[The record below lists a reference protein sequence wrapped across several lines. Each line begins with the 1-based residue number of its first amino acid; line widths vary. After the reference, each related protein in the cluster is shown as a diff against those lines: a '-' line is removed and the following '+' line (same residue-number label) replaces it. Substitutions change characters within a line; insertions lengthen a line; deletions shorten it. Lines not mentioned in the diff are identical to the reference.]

1 MNMTAAMEARTNK
14 PLTACTDQ
22 EIYLAL
28 LDIVR
33 EQSAARVRPVTGR
46 KLYYI
51 SAEFLIGKL
60 LSNNLINLGLYN
72 DTRAALAAA
81 GKNLSDIEEVE
92 PEPSLGNGGLGRLA
106 ACFLDSLA
114 TLNLPGDGVGL
125 RYHFG
130 LFHQSFK
137 DGVQNELPDPW
148 LTAHS
153 WAEKTDTVYPVE
165 LAGKTYNARLY
176 KLAVTGYEGRTNTL
190 NLFDLDTIDESI
202 VHDGITFDKTDIDKN
217 LTLFLY
223 PDDSDEAGRRLR
235 VYQQYLMVSAGAQ
248 LILAECAAR
257 GCDYHDLADYAA
269 IQINDTHPSMV
280 IPELI
285 RLLGEKGIDFD
296 EAVEIVT
303 KTCAYTNHTILAE
316 ALEKWP
322 RAYLDA
328 VVPQLMPIIEKLD
341 TLARTRTTDES
352 LAIIDGD
359 DRVHMAH
366 MDIHFTHSTNGVAYL
381 HTEILKNSELH
392 GFYQLYPEKF
402 NNKTNGITFRRWLL
416 ECDPA
421 LTAEID
427 TIDAAA
433 LQPGEEKTLQERK
446 NVITHAQSIL
456 AGITAAHLALA
467 GDEDGEQ
474 AGAADLLGGAVDG
487 LQNSARLDESLTAM
501 SERLNDLYY
510 SARELATD
518 LADRLDAYG
527 FDAGELDQIET
538 RLDAIYRIKQKFG
551 MEVDELLARRE
562 AAAAEL
568 ETFQSSGQKIAELKA
583 QMQTLYAAAKEAAE
597 KLTQSRL
604 KGFAAMNKEMKAALE
619 FLNMPGIRFAL
630 KHTRGPLSSH
640 GQDTVEFLIS
650 TNPGEEPK
658 PLAKI
663 ASGGELSRIM
673 LAFKSALADR
683 DALPTVIYDEIDT
696 GVSGLAAGRIGQ
708 LLHQTA
714 RGHQVLCI
722 THTPQVAAF
731 ADNQL
736 LIQKNVR
743 KDRTFTEIHTL
754 DMDGRVEVL
763 ARMISG
769 DKVSELSLASA
780 RELIEKSK

>member
-1 MNMTAAMEARTNK
+1 MLANLKIENVAVIEKAEVNFTPGFNVLTGETGAGKSILIDSINAILGNRTSRELVRSGAQKACIWATFERIPDSVKKQLEKCGYEANDDLLLYREINAEGKGSCRVNGMPATAAVVRDISAGLLSIHGQHDSQSLTN
-14 PLTACTDQ
+14 PALH
-22 EIYLAL
+22 LGL
-28 LDIVR
+28 LDQYAQNRALFTEYYRRYR
-33 EQSAARVRPVTGR
+33 ELVTVKR
-46 KLYYI
+46 
-51 SAEFLIGKL
+51 
-60 LSNNLINLGLYN
+60 
-72 DTRAALAAA
+72 
-81 GKNLSDIEEVE
+81 
-92 PEPSLGNGGLGRLA
+92 
-106 ACFLDSLA
+106 
-114 TLNLPGDGVGL
+114 
-125 RYHFG
+125 
-130 LFHQSFK
+130 Q
-137 DGVQNELPDPW
+137 
-148 LTAHS
+148 
-153 WAEKTDTVYPVE
+153 
-165 LAGKTYNARLY
+165 
-176 KLAVTGYEGRTNTL
+176 
-190 NLFDLDTIDESI
+190 
-202 VHDGITFDKTDIDKN
+202 
-217 LTLFLY
+217 
-223 PDDSDEAGRRLR
+223 
-235 VYQQYLMVSAGAQ
+235 
-248 LILAECAAR
+248 
-257 GCDYHDLADYAA
+257 
-269 IQINDTHPSMV
+269 
-280 IPELI
+280 
-285 RLLGEKGIDFD
+285 
-296 EAVEIVT
+296 
-303 KTCAYTNHTILAE
+303 
-316 ALEKWP
+316 
-322 RAYLDA
+322 LDA
-328 VVPQLMPIIEKLD
+328 LNASESDKQRRIE
-341 TLARTRTTDES
+341 
-352 LAIIDGD
+352 
-359 DRVHMAH
+359 
-366 MDIHFTHSTNGVAYL
+366 
-381 HTEILKNSELH
+381 
-392 GFYQLYPEKF
+392 
-402 NNKTNGITFRRWLL
+402 
-416 ECDPA
+416 A

-456 AGITAAHLALA
+456 EGITAAHLALA

-474 AGAADLLGGAVDG
+474 SGAADLLGGAVDG
-487 LQNSARLDESLTAM
+487 LQNSARLDETLAPM

-527 FDAGELDQIET
+527 FDTGELDQIES
-538 RLDAIYRIKQKFG
+538 RLDTIYRIKQKFG

-630 KHTRGPLSSH
+630 KHARGPLSSH

-714 RGHQVLCI
+714 KGHQVLCI

-743 KDRTFTEIHTL
+743 NDRTFTEIHTL
-754 DMDGRVEVL
+754 DMDGLVEVL

>member
-1 MNMTAAMEARTNK
+1 MLASLKIENVAVIEKAEVNFTPGFNVLTGETGAGKSILIDSINAILGNRTSRELVRSGAQKACIWATFESIPASVKKQLEKCGYEVTDDLLLYREINAEGKGSCRVNGMPATAAVVRDISSGLLSIHGQHDSQSLTN
-14 PLTACTDQ
+14 PALH
-22 EIYLAL
+22 LGL
-28 LDIVR
+28 LD
-33 EQSAARVRPVTGR
+33 Q
-46 KLYYI
+46 Y
-51 SAEFLIGKL
+51 
-60 LSNNLINLGLYN
+60 
-72 DTRAALAAA
+72 
-81 GKNLSDIEEVE
+81 
-92 PEPSLGNGGLGRLA
+92 
-106 ACFLDSLA
+106 
-114 TLNLPGDGVGL
+114 
-125 RYHFG
+125 
-130 LFHQSFK
+130 
-137 DGVQNELPDPW
+137 VQNRDLFAEYYRRYRELV
-148 LTAHS
+148 
-153 WAEKTDTVYPVE
+153 TV
-165 LAGKTYNARLY
+165 KR
-176 KLAVTGYEGRTNTL
+176 
-190 NLFDLDTIDESI
+190 
-202 VHDGITFDKTDIDKN
+202 
-217 LTLFLY
+217 
-223 PDDSDEAGRRLR
+223 
-235 VYQQYLMVSAGAQ
+235 Q
-248 LILAECAAR
+248 
-257 GCDYHDLADYAA
+257 
-269 IQINDTHPSMV
+269 
-280 IPELI
+280 
-285 RLLGEKGIDFD
+285 
-296 EAVEIVT
+296 
-303 KTCAYTNHTILAE
+303 
-316 ALEKWP
+316 
-322 RAYLDA
+322 LDA
-328 VVPQLMPIIEKLD
+328 LNASESDKQRRIE
-341 TLARTRTTDES
+341 
-352 LAIIDGD
+352 
-359 DRVHMAH
+359 
-366 MDIHFTHSTNGVAYL
+366 
-381 HTEILKNSELH
+381 
-392 GFYQLYPEKF
+392 
-402 NNKTNGITFRRWLL
+402 
-416 ECDPA
+416 A

-427 TIDAAA
+427 AIDAAA

-538 RLDAIYRIKQKFG
+538 RLDTIYRIKQKFG

-630 KHTRGPLSSH
+630 KHARGPLSSH

-714 RGHQVLCI
+714 KGHQVLCI

>member
-1 MNMTAAMEARTNK
+1 MLASLKIENVAVIEKAEVNFTPGFNVLTGETGAGKSILIDSINAILGNRTSRELVRSGAQKACIWATFESIPTSVKKQLEKCGYEVTDDLLLYREINAEGKGSCRVNGMPATAAVVRDISSGLLSIHGQHDSQSLTN
-14 PLTACTDQ
+14 PALH
-22 EIYLAL
+22 LGL
-28 LDIVR
+28 LDQYAQNRDLFAEYYRRYR
-33 EQSAARVRPVTGR
+33 ELVTVKR
-46 KLYYI
+46 
-51 SAEFLIGKL
+51 
-60 LSNNLINLGLYN
+60 
-72 DTRAALAAA
+72 
-81 GKNLSDIEEVE
+81 
-92 PEPSLGNGGLGRLA
+92 
-106 ACFLDSLA
+106 
-114 TLNLPGDGVGL
+114 
-125 RYHFG
+125 
-130 LFHQSFK
+130 Q
-137 DGVQNELPDPW
+137 
-148 LTAHS
+148 
-153 WAEKTDTVYPVE
+153 
-165 LAGKTYNARLY
+165 
-176 KLAVTGYEGRTNTL
+176 
-190 NLFDLDTIDESI
+190 
-202 VHDGITFDKTDIDKN
+202 
-217 LTLFLY
+217 
-223 PDDSDEAGRRLR
+223 
-235 VYQQYLMVSAGAQ
+235 
-248 LILAECAAR
+248 
-257 GCDYHDLADYAA
+257 
-269 IQINDTHPSMV
+269 
-280 IPELI
+280 
-285 RLLGEKGIDFD
+285 
-296 EAVEIVT
+296 
-303 KTCAYTNHTILAE
+303 
-316 ALEKWP
+316 
-322 RAYLDA
+322 LDA
-328 VVPQLMPIIEKLD
+328 LNASESDKQRRIE
-341 TLARTRTTDES
+341 
-352 LAIIDGD
+352 
-359 DRVHMAH
+359 
-366 MDIHFTHSTNGVAYL
+366 
-381 HTEILKNSELH
+381 
-392 GFYQLYPEKF
+392 
-402 NNKTNGITFRRWLL
+402 
-416 ECDPA
+416 A

-456 AGITAAHLALA
+456 AGIPAAHLALA

-538 RLDAIYRIKQKFG
+538 RLDTIYRIKQKFG

>member
-1 MNMTAAMEARTNK
+1 MLASLKIENVAVIEKAEVNFTPGFNVLTGETGAGKSILIDSINAILGNRTSRELVRSGAQKACIWATFESIPTSVKKQLEKCGYEVTDDLLLYREINAEGKGSCRVNGMPATAAVVRDISSGLLSIHGQHDSQSLTN
-14 PLTACTDQ
+14 PALH
-22 EIYLAL
+22 LGL
-28 LDIVR
+28 LDQYAQNRDLFAEYYRRYR
-33 EQSAARVRPVTGR
+33 ELVTVKR
-46 KLYYI
+46 
-51 SAEFLIGKL
+51 
-60 LSNNLINLGLYN
+60 
-72 DTRAALAAA
+72 
-81 GKNLSDIEEVE
+81 
-92 PEPSLGNGGLGRLA
+92 
-106 ACFLDSLA
+106 
-114 TLNLPGDGVGL
+114 
-125 RYHFG
+125 
-130 LFHQSFK
+130 Q
-137 DGVQNELPDPW
+137 
-148 LTAHS
+148 
-153 WAEKTDTVYPVE
+153 
-165 LAGKTYNARLY
+165 
-176 KLAVTGYEGRTNTL
+176 
-190 NLFDLDTIDESI
+190 
-202 VHDGITFDKTDIDKN
+202 
-217 LTLFLY
+217 
-223 PDDSDEAGRRLR
+223 
-235 VYQQYLMVSAGAQ
+235 
-248 LILAECAAR
+248 
-257 GCDYHDLADYAA
+257 
-269 IQINDTHPSMV
+269 
-280 IPELI
+280 
-285 RLLGEKGIDFD
+285 
-296 EAVEIVT
+296 
-303 KTCAYTNHTILAE
+303 
-316 ALEKWP
+316 
-322 RAYLDA
+322 LDA
-328 VVPQLMPIIEKLD
+328 LNASESDKQRRIE
-341 TLARTRTTDES
+341 
-352 LAIIDGD
+352 
-359 DRVHMAH
+359 
-366 MDIHFTHSTNGVAYL
+366 
-381 HTEILKNSELH
+381 
-392 GFYQLYPEKF
+392 
-402 NNKTNGITFRRWLL
+402 
-416 ECDPA
+416 A

-538 RLDAIYRIKQKFG
+538 RLDTIYRIKQKFG

-673 LAFKSALADR
+673 LGVK
-683 DALPTVIYDEIDT
+683 TVLSGSNLGKTMIFDEIDT
-696 GVSGLAAGRIGQ
+696 GISGSAAQKVGLKLKEAAANR
-708 LLHQTA
+708 
-714 RGHQVLCI
+714 QVLCV
-722 THTPQVAAF
+722 THSAQIAALGNHHF
-731 ADNQL
+731 
-736 LIQKNVR
+736 LIKKEVR
-743 KDRTFTEIHTL
+743 EGRTFTGVYPL
-754 DMDGRVEVL
+754 DFEGRKREL

-769 DKVSELSLASA
+769 VKVTDLTLKSAEEMLALAGFSN
-780 RELIEKSK
+780 ESS

>member
-1 MNMTAAMEARTNK
+1 MLANLKIENVAVIEKAEVNFTPGFNVLTGETGAGKSILIDSINAILGNRTSRELVRSGAQKACIWATFERIPDSVKKQLEKCGYEANDDLLLYREINAEGKGSCRVNGMPATAAVVRDISAGLLSIHGQHDSQSLTN
-14 PLTACTDQ
+14 PALH
-22 EIYLAL
+22 LGL
-28 LDIVR
+28 LDQYAQNRALFAEYYRRYR
-33 EQSAARVRPVTGR
+33 ELVTVKR
-46 KLYYI
+46 
-51 SAEFLIGKL
+51 
-60 LSNNLINLGLYN
+60 
-72 DTRAALAAA
+72 
-81 GKNLSDIEEVE
+81 
-92 PEPSLGNGGLGRLA
+92 
-106 ACFLDSLA
+106 
-114 TLNLPGDGVGL
+114 
-125 RYHFG
+125 
-130 LFHQSFK
+130 Q
-137 DGVQNELPDPW
+137 
-148 LTAHS
+148 
-153 WAEKTDTVYPVE
+153 
-165 LAGKTYNARLY
+165 
-176 KLAVTGYEGRTNTL
+176 
-190 NLFDLDTIDESI
+190 
-202 VHDGITFDKTDIDKN
+202 
-217 LTLFLY
+217 
-223 PDDSDEAGRRLR
+223 
-235 VYQQYLMVSAGAQ
+235 
-248 LILAECAAR
+248 
-257 GCDYHDLADYAA
+257 
-269 IQINDTHPSMV
+269 
-280 IPELI
+280 
-285 RLLGEKGIDFD
+285 
-296 EAVEIVT
+296 
-303 KTCAYTNHTILAE
+303 
-316 ALEKWP
+316 
-322 RAYLDA
+322 LDA
-328 VVPQLMPIIEKLD
+328 LNASESDKQRRIE
-341 TLARTRTTDES
+341 
-352 LAIIDGD
+352 
-359 DRVHMAH
+359 
-366 MDIHFTHSTNGVAYL
+366 
-381 HTEILKNSELH
+381 
-392 GFYQLYPEKF
+392 
-402 NNKTNGITFRRWLL
+402 
-416 ECDPA
+416 A

-456 AGITAAHLALA
+456 EGITAAHLALA

-474 AGAADLLGGAVDG
+474 SGAADLLGGAVDG
-487 LQNSARLDESLTAM
+487 LQNSARLDETLAPM

-527 FDAGELDQIET
+527 FDTGELDQIES
-538 RLDAIYRIKQKFG
+538 RLDTIYRIKQKFG

-583 QMQTLYAAAKEAAE
+583 QMQALYAAAKEAAE

-604 KGFAAMNKEMKAALE
+604 KGFAAMTKEMTAALE

-630 KHTRGPLSSH
+630 KHARGPLSSH

-650 TNPGEEPK
+650 TNPGEDPK

-714 RGHQVLCI
+714 KGHQVLCI

-743 KDRTFTEIHTL
+743 NDRTFTEIHTL

>member
-1 MNMTAAMEARTNK
+1 MLANLKIENVAVIEKAEVNFTPGFNVLTGETGAGKSILIDSINAILGNRTSRELVRSGAQKACIWATFERIPDSVKKQLEKCGYEANDDLLLYREINAEGKGSCRVNGMPATAAVVRDISAGLLSIHGQHDSQSLTN
-14 PLTACTDQ
+14 PALH
-22 EIYLAL
+22 LGL
-28 LDIVR
+28 LDQYAQNRALFAEYYRRYR
-33 EQSAARVRPVTGR
+33 ELVTVKR
-46 KLYYI
+46 
-51 SAEFLIGKL
+51 
-60 LSNNLINLGLYN
+60 
-72 DTRAALAAA
+72 
-81 GKNLSDIEEVE
+81 
-92 PEPSLGNGGLGRLA
+92 
-106 ACFLDSLA
+106 
-114 TLNLPGDGVGL
+114 
-125 RYHFG
+125 
-130 LFHQSFK
+130 Q
-137 DGVQNELPDPW
+137 
-148 LTAHS
+148 
-153 WAEKTDTVYPVE
+153 
-165 LAGKTYNARLY
+165 
-176 KLAVTGYEGRTNTL
+176 
-190 NLFDLDTIDESI
+190 
-202 VHDGITFDKTDIDKN
+202 
-217 LTLFLY
+217 
-223 PDDSDEAGRRLR
+223 
-235 VYQQYLMVSAGAQ
+235 
-248 LILAECAAR
+248 
-257 GCDYHDLADYAA
+257 
-269 IQINDTHPSMV
+269 
-280 IPELI
+280 
-285 RLLGEKGIDFD
+285 
-296 EAVEIVT
+296 
-303 KTCAYTNHTILAE
+303 
-316 ALEKWP
+316 
-322 RAYLDA
+322 LDA
-328 VVPQLMPIIEKLD
+328 LNASESDKQRRIE
-341 TLARTRTTDES
+341 
-352 LAIIDGD
+352 
-359 DRVHMAH
+359 
-366 MDIHFTHSTNGVAYL
+366 
-381 HTEILKNSELH
+381 
-392 GFYQLYPEKF
+392 
-402 NNKTNGITFRRWLL
+402 
-416 ECDPA
+416 A

-456 AGITAAHLALA
+456 EGITAAHLALA

-474 AGAADLLGGAVDG
+474 SGAADLLGGAVDG
-487 LQNSARLDESLTAM
+487 LQNSARLDETLASM

-527 FDAGELDQIET
+527 FDTGELDQIES
-538 RLDAIYRIKQKFG
+538 RLDTIYRIKQQFG

-568 ETFQSSGQKIAELKA
+568 ETFQSSGQKIAALKA
-583 QMQTLYAAAKEAAE
+583 QMQPLYAAAKEAAE

-630 KHTRGPLSSH
+630 KHARGPLSSH

-714 RGHQVLCI
+714 KGHQVLCI

-743 KDRTFTEIHTL
+743 NDRTFTEIHTL

>member
-1 MNMTAAMEARTNK
+1 MLASLKIENVAVIEKAEVNFTPGFNVLTGETGAGKSILIDSINAILGNRTSRELVRSGAQKACIWATFESIPASVKKQLEKCGYEVTDDLLLYREINAEGKGSCRVNGMPATAAVVRDISSGLLSIHGQHDSQSLTN
-14 PLTACTDQ
+14 PALH
-22 EIYLAL
+22 LGL
-28 LDIVR
+28 LDQYAQNRDLFAEYYRRYR
-33 EQSAARVRPVTGR
+33 ELVTVKR
-46 KLYYI
+46 
-51 SAEFLIGKL
+51 
-60 LSNNLINLGLYN
+60 
-72 DTRAALAAA
+72 
-81 GKNLSDIEEVE
+81 
-92 PEPSLGNGGLGRLA
+92 
-106 ACFLDSLA
+106 
-114 TLNLPGDGVGL
+114 
-125 RYHFG
+125 
-130 LFHQSFK
+130 Q
-137 DGVQNELPDPW
+137 
-148 LTAHS
+148 
-153 WAEKTDTVYPVE
+153 
-165 LAGKTYNARLY
+165 
-176 KLAVTGYEGRTNTL
+176 
-190 NLFDLDTIDESI
+190 
-202 VHDGITFDKTDIDKN
+202 
-217 LTLFLY
+217 
-223 PDDSDEAGRRLR
+223 
-235 VYQQYLMVSAGAQ
+235 
-248 LILAECAAR
+248 
-257 GCDYHDLADYAA
+257 
-269 IQINDTHPSMV
+269 
-280 IPELI
+280 
-285 RLLGEKGIDFD
+285 
-296 EAVEIVT
+296 
-303 KTCAYTNHTILAE
+303 
-316 ALEKWP
+316 
-322 RAYLDA
+322 LDA
-328 VVPQLMPIIEKLD
+328 LNASESDKQRRIE
-341 TLARTRTTDES
+341 
-352 LAIIDGD
+352 
-359 DRVHMAH
+359 
-366 MDIHFTHSTNGVAYL
+366 
-381 HTEILKNSELH
+381 
-392 GFYQLYPEKF
+392 
-402 NNKTNGITFRRWLL
+402 
-416 ECDPA
+416 A

-538 RLDAIYRIKQKFG
+538 RLDTIYRIKQKFG

-583 QMQTLYAAAKEAAE
+583 QMQTLYAAAKETAE

-630 KHTRGPLSSH
+630 KHARGPLSSH

-658 PLAKI
+658 PLAKV

>member
-1 MNMTAAMEARTNK
+1 MLASLKIENVAVIEKAEVNFTPGFNVLTGETGAGKSILIDSINAILGNRTSRELVRSGAQKACIWATFESIPTSVKKQLEKCGYEVTDDLLLYREINAEGKGSCRVNGMPATAAVVRDISSGLLSIHGQHDSQSLTN
-14 PLTACTDQ
+14 PALH
-22 EIYLAL
+22 LGL
-28 LDIVR
+28 LDQYAQNRDLFAEYYRRYR
-33 EQSAARVRPVTGR
+33 ELVTVKR
-46 KLYYI
+46 
-51 SAEFLIGKL
+51 
-60 LSNNLINLGLYN
+60 
-72 DTRAALAAA
+72 
-81 GKNLSDIEEVE
+81 
-92 PEPSLGNGGLGRLA
+92 
-106 ACFLDSLA
+106 
-114 TLNLPGDGVGL
+114 
-125 RYHFG
+125 
-130 LFHQSFK
+130 Q
-137 DGVQNELPDPW
+137 
-148 LTAHS
+148 
-153 WAEKTDTVYPVE
+153 
-165 LAGKTYNARLY
+165 
-176 KLAVTGYEGRTNTL
+176 
-190 NLFDLDTIDESI
+190 
-202 VHDGITFDKTDIDKN
+202 
-217 LTLFLY
+217 
-223 PDDSDEAGRRLR
+223 
-235 VYQQYLMVSAGAQ
+235 
-248 LILAECAAR
+248 
-257 GCDYHDLADYAA
+257 
-269 IQINDTHPSMV
+269 
-280 IPELI
+280 
-285 RLLGEKGIDFD
+285 
-296 EAVEIVT
+296 
-303 KTCAYTNHTILAE
+303 
-316 ALEKWP
+316 
-322 RAYLDA
+322 LDA
-328 VVPQLMPIIEKLD
+328 LNASESDKQRRIE
-341 TLARTRTTDES
+341 
-352 LAIIDGD
+352 
-359 DRVHMAH
+359 
-366 MDIHFTHSTNGVAYL
+366 
-381 HTEILKNSELH
+381 
-392 GFYQLYPEKF
+392 
-402 NNKTNGITFRRWLL
+402 
-416 ECDPA
+416 A

-538 RLDAIYRIKQKFG
+538 RLDTIYRIKQKFG

-731 ADNQL
+731 ADDQL

>member
-1 MNMTAAMEARTNK
+1 MLANLKIENVAVIEKAEVNFTPGFNVLTGETGAGKSILIDSINAILGNRTSRELVRSGAQKACIWATFESIPASVKKQLEKCGYEVTDDLLLYREINAEGKGSCRVNGMPATAAVVRDISSGLLSIHGQHDSQSLTN
-14 PLTACTDQ
+14 PALH
-22 EIYLAL
+22 LGL
-28 LDIVR
+28 LDQYAQNRDLFAEYYRRYR
-33 EQSAARVRPVTGR
+33 ELVTVKR
-46 KLYYI
+46 QL
-51 SAEFLIGKL
+51 
-60 LSNNLINLGLYN
+60 
-72 DTRAALAAA
+72 DALNASE
-81 GKNLSDIEEVE
+81 SDK
-92 PEPSLGNGGLGRLA
+92 
-106 ACFLDSLA
+106 
-114 TLNLPGDGVGL
+114 
-125 RYHFG
+125 
-130 LFHQSFK
+130 Q
-137 DGVQNELPDPW
+137 
-148 LTAHS
+148 
-153 WAEKTDTVYPVE
+153 
-165 LAGKTYNARLY
+165 
-176 KLAVTGYEGRTNTL
+176 
-190 NLFDLDTIDESI
+190 
-202 VHDGITFDKTDIDKN
+202 
-217 LTLFLY
+217 
-223 PDDSDEAGRRLR
+223 RR
-235 VYQQYLMVSAGAQ
+235 
-248 LILAECAAR
+248 I
-257 GCDYHDLADYAA
+257 
-269 IQINDTHPSMV
+269 
-280 IPELI
+280 
-285 RLLGEKGIDFD
+285 
-296 EAVEIVT
+296 
-303 KTCAYTNHTILAE
+303 E
-316 ALEKWP
+316 AL
-322 RAYLDA
+322 
-328 VVPQLMPIIEKLD
+328 
-341 TLARTRTTDES
+341 T
-352 LAIIDGD
+352 
-359 DRVHMAH
+359 
-366 MDIHFTHSTNGVAYL
+366 
-381 HTEILKNSELH
+381 TEI
-392 GFYQLYPEKF
+392 
-402 NNKTNGITFRRWLL
+402 
-416 ECDPA
+416 DA
-421 LTAEID
+421 
-427 TIDAAA
+427 IDAAA

-538 RLDAIYRIKQKFG
+538 RLDTIYRIKQKFG

-630 KHTRGPLSSH
+630 RHARGPLSSH